1 MFCSPVDLCIIIRVS
16 LTVFG
21 MDQFLSG
28 VVSEVKKYFP
38 QLDKDRVAEAYK
50 ISEEVYEMKRATEF
64 ENDFIIQP
72 KDVVTEL
79 LQFKPDEDTVISTL
93 LYDAVDSNRLS
104 FQGVEDHFGIEI
116 RDLLEGL
123 QILKSIKVERYQSAD
138 KLDLLRKL
146 FLVMAKDIRVLV
158 IFLGVKI
165 VQVRLL
171 PKLPQDCAAGFA
183 TDVLEIF
190 VPIALRLGIYKFKTV
205 LEDECFKI
213 LNPESYKYISSY
225 LEKLG
230 ESKKEYIDSVCKT
243 LRDFYEENGFK
254 GVKVSGRLKGH
265 YSIFNKMKKKNVDDV
280 DDIFDIFAV
289 RVVLPMVYN
298 DYRDEDISIL
308 YSALGL
314 LHSRWKPIPSRFK
327 DYVAVPKPNGYR
339 SLHTTVIGLSDG
351 KAIHPVEI
359 QIRSSLMHEEA
370 EYGVASHW
378 LYKDAGGRALSILK
392 SHVDWLSSLASLHAD
407 MKEGDEK
414 VLDSVRLD
422 LFGDRIY
429 VLTPKGEV
437 KDLPKGATPLD
448 FAYAVHTDIGHA
460 CVLTKVNGKSVP
472 LNTELENGDTVEI
485 VTKKGNTPKLEWLP
499 IVKTS
504 QAKVKIK
511 NWFASQNQEKHIKI
525 GKDQLN
531 TQLRRYGKPA
541 LTPSLSIL
549 KDYGGKNLSFQD
561 REKILEEIGKSSQLA
576 SNVIRKVYNYEDLL
590 DFSKTKILKKRDG
603 KVKGILSLNTK
614 NIVLGGVSKVAVTI
628 AKCCGPMPGDEIV
641 GYISTLKGSVKIHK
655 KDCPL
660 LKKLNKNK
668 IVSAS
673 VKEVSESARAL
684 SGPQMYR
691 VKIKIEVNSRVGLLG
706 DIGSTIAANRVNI
719 YSYSAL
725 PPDETRKVSHI
736 FMDLDVESLD
746 QFEKVLDSVEKVKDV
761 LKVTRF

>member
-1 MFCSPVDLCIIIRVS
+1 
-16 LTVFG
+16 

-38 QLDKDRVAEAYK
+38 QLDKNRVAEAYK
-50 ISEEVYEMKRATEF
+50 ISEEVYKMKCAAEP
-64 ENDFIIQP
+64 ENNFIIQP
-72 KDVVTEL
+72 KDVILEL
-79 LQFKPDEDTVISTL
+79 LQFKPDEDTIISAL
-93 LYDAVDSNRLS
+93 LYDAVDSGRLS
-104 FQGVEDHFGIEI
+104 FQGVEDHFGVEI
-116 RDLLEGL
+116 RDILEGL
-123 QILKSIKVERYQSAD
+123 QILKSIKVARYQSAD

-158 IFLGVKI
+158 IFLGIKI
-165 VQVRLL
+165 VQMRLL
-171 PKLPQDCAAGFA
+171 PKLPQDCAEGFA
-183 TDVLEIF
+183 SEVLEIF

-213 LNPESYKYISSY
+213 LNPESHKYISSY

-230 ESKKEYIDSVCKT
+230 ESKKEYIDSVCAT
-243 LRDFYEENGFK
+243 LKSFYEENGLR
-254 GVKVSGRLKGH
+254 GVKVSGRLKGR
-265 YSIFNKMKKKNVDDV
+265 YSIFNKMRKKNVDDV

-289 RVVLPMVYN
+289 RVVLPTIYN
-298 DYRDEDISIL
+298 DFKEEDISAL
-308 YSALGL
+308 YGVLGL

-351 KAIHPVEI
+351 DSVHPVEV
-359 QIRSSLMHEEA
+359 QIRSALMHEEA

-378 LYKDAGGRALSILK
+378 LYKDAGGRVLSILK
-392 SHVDWLSSLASLHAD
+392 SHVDWLSSLANLHAD
-407 MKEGDEK
+407 IEEGDEK

-448 FAYAVHTDIGHA
+448 FAYAVHTDIGHT
-460 CVLTKVNGKSVP
+460 CVLAKVNGKSVS
-472 LNTELENGDTVEI
+472 LSTELENGDTVEI

-504 QAKVKIK
+504 QSKVKIK
-511 NWFASQNQEKHIKI
+511 NWFASQNQEKHVKI
-525 GKDQLN
+525 GRDQLN
-531 TQLRRYGKPA
+531 IQLRRYGKPA

-549 KDYGGKNLSFQD
+549 KDYGSKNLSFQD
-561 REKILEEIGKSSQLA
+561 REKVLEEIGKGSQLA
-576 SNVIRKVYNYEDLL
+576 SNVIRKIYDHEDLL
-590 DFSKTKILKKRDG
+590 GSSKTRILEKRD
-603 KVKGILSLNTK
+603 KKIAELPSLNTK
-614 NIVLGGVSKVAVTI
+614 AIILGGVSNVEISV
-628 AKCCGPMPGDEIV
+628 AKCCGPVPGDEIV
-641 GYISTLKGSVKIHK
+641 GYVSTLKGAVKIHK

-668 IVSAS
+668 MVSAS
-673 VKEVSESARAL
+673 VKRVHEGVKGL

-691 VKIKIEVNSRVGLLG
+691 IKIKIEANSRVGLLG
-706 DIGSTIAANRVNI
+706 DLGSTIAANGVNI

-725 PPDETRKVSHI
+725 PPDEARKVSHI
-736 FMDLDVESLD
+736 LMDLDVSSLD
-746 QFEKVLDSVEKVKDV
+746 QFEKVIDSIEKVKDV